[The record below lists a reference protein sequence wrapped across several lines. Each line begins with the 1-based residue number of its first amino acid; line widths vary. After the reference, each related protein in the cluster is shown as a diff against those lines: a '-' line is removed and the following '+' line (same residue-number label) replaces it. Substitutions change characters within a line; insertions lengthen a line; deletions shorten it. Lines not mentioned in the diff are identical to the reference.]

1 MEQALRYTKYLDGQ
15 SQGQRNKK
23 EQKLQASSLMKREK
37 VTWRTREIREK
48 LAESSDRMEMCRAVG
63 RKLRNEEDRCGQIEK
78 VTEQIPV
85 GQKV

>member
-48 LAESSDRMEMCRAVG
+48 LAESMTEWKCA
-63 RKLRNEEDRCGQIEK
+63 GQWAEN
-78 VTEQIPV
+78 
-85 GQKV
+85 